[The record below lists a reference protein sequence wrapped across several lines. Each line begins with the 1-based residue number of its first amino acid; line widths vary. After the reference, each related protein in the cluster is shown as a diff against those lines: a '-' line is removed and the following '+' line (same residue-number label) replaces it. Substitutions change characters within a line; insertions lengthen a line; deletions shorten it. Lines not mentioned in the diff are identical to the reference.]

1 MRDIIITELTQ
12 ALQELVRAFAHSLPR
27 LVVTLI
33 IAFIGW
39 VIASLLKVLVRSI
52 LRLTRFSKLSENSGA
67 THLLN
72 QAALPSSTELLSR
85 FVFWVAWVGFILL
98 GVSVLGIV
106 GLQEYISRFFLFL
119 PRLFVALVILF
130 FGLLAANFFA
140 RAALLAA
147 VNANFRSS
155 RLLSISIRIIISI
168 FALSMV
174 FEVLGVAEQTM
185 LIAFGTAFG
194 AVMLGLAIAFGIGGK
209 DLARE
214 FLEKRLV
221 TRKKEEKEDELS
233 PLVDAECPP
242 IGALCA
248 LRPELAA
255 EGAVIVSSGTGGCR
269 ALLGLDGRRRP
280 SPHSCPSPH
289 SSLYLQRG
297 AEKRM
302 PSRIFRATGWP
313 SICAGWNSQWLRAAS
328 SGPTSASSEFCG
340 IETCSS
346 LPEVFRIAE
355 AAITLCA
362 YLRRSFISSVM
373 LFLSRACLI
382 NIGLNLLQHIR
393 MQAPH
398 LMHCVVL
405 TFSKTLPLGSFGSL
419 PPSTGLSRPILSSF
433 GTVKFMMI
441 NATKEAPKNCV

>member
-12 ALQELVRAFAHSLPR
+12 ALQELVRGFAHYLPR

-39 VIASLLKVLVRSI
+39 VIASLLKLLVRSI
-52 LRLTRFSKLSENSGA
+52 LRLTRFSKLSENAGA
-67 THLLN
+67 TQLLN

-106 GLQEYISRFFLFL
+106 GLQEYVARFFLFL

-147 VNANFRSS
+147 VNANLRSS

-174 FEVLGVAEQTM
+174 FEVLGVAEETM

-221 TRKKEEKEDELS
+221 TKKKEEKEDELS
-233 PLVDAECPP
+233 PL
-242 IGALCA
+242 
-248 LRPELAA
+248 
-255 EGAVIVSSGTGGCR
+255 
-269 ALLGLDGRRRP
+269 
-280 SPHSCPSPH
+280 
-289 SSLYLQRG
+289 
-297 AEKRM
+297 
-302 PSRIFRATGWP
+302 
-313 SICAGWNSQWLRAAS
+313 
-328 SGPTSASSEFCG
+328 
-340 IETCSS
+340 
-346 LPEVFRIAE
+346 
-355 AAITLCA
+355 
-362 YLRRSFISSVM
+362 
-373 LFLSRACLI
+373 
-382 NIGLNLLQHIR
+382 
-393 MQAPH
+393 
-398 LMHCVVL
+398 
-405 TFSKTLPLGSFGSL
+405 
-419 PPSTGLSRPILSSF
+419 
-433 GTVKFMMI
+433 
-441 NATKEAPKNCV
+441 